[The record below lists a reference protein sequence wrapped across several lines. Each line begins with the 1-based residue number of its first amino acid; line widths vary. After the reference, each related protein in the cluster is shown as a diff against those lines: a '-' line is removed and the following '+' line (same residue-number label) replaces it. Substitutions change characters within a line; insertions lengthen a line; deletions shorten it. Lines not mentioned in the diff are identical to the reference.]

1 MKKRIFIIK
10 ILRYIAIIL
19 LLLTMLV
26 IVIKND
32 TNFGGD
38 IHLLE

>member
-32 TNFGGD
+32 THFGGD
-38 IHLLE
+38 VHLLE